1 MARCEMAVCEVCSRI
16 YPATMM
22 LGRICPACARKPQT
36 PKPVDFYSLADDDE
50 PVRRTCKDC
59 GASFLGHRIARYCP
73 ACRERHNKEASQRQA
88 EKRREAKGKPKPA
101 HPVCAICGAQLP
113 NFRFKYCAACAAQ
126 RAQDRIAAYRLAHK
140 TEINA
145 AQRAKYH
152 ARKASEVLGHGEE

>member
-36 PKPVDFYSLADDDE
+36 PKKVDFYALADDGE
-50 PVRRTCKDC
+50 PPKERTCRDC
-59 GASFLGHRIARYCP
+59 GAHFLGHGNARFCA
-73 ACRERHNKEASQRQA
+73 ACRERHNKESSIRQA
-88 EKRREAKGKPKPA
+88 EKRRAEKGKPRPA
-101 HPVCAICGAQLP
+101 HPVCAQCGAELP

-126 RAQDRIAAYRLAHK
+126 RAQERIAAYRQAHK

-152 ARKASEVLGHGEE
+152 ARKASEAFP